1 MWKFIKLYHRRL
13 RRANVFEKYLLPVR
27 DSGDSFRAHLE
38 NLKREYGFKEP
49 DRGDLEDPD
58 ILWRSG
64 KPDYSKVRRWCTM
77 EKLFDKL

>member
-13 RRANVFEKYLLPVR
+13 RRAGVPKTYLVKVPH
-27 DSGDSFRAHLE
+27 SGDSFRAHLE
-38 NLKREYGFKEP
+38 NLKKEYGFKEP

-64 KPDYSKVRRWCTM
+64 KPDYSKVR
-77 EKLFDKL
+77 